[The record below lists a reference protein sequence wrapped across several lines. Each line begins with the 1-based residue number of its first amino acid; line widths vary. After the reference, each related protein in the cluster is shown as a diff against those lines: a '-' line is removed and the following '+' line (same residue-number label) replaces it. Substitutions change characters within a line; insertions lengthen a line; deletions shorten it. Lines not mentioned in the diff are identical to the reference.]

1 MIYHEPLEEL
11 IERTRRLGDRLVP
24 LNWPMNRQGDEQ
36 DLSILKT
43 SKTAVD
49 GYEITLHYNKADHGD
64 YYLET
69 LQIYG
74 QHTPFLPFNLVCKV
88 ARRFVGSKWLYLV
101 ELMQEHKKV
110 YIWTVCVDKKGHA
123 IENPRQK
130 SAELLLFEGF
140 EYRLMDSKSVQ
151 FY

>member
-1 MIYHEPLEEL
+1 MIYHESLEQL
-11 IERTRRLGDRLVP
+11 IERTRRLGDALVP
-24 LNWPMNRQGDEQ
+24 LNWPLNQRGDEQ
-36 DLSILKT
+36 ELSVLKGNT
-43 SKTAVD
+43 TTVD
-49 GYEITLHYNKADHGD
+49 GYEISLHYNKADHGH

-74 QHTPFLPFNLVCKV
+74 QHAPFLPFCVVCKV
-88 ARRFVGSKWLYLV
+88 ARRFLGSKYLYLV

-110 YIWTVCVDKKGHA
+110 YIWTVCVDKNGPA
-123 IENPRQK
+123 IENPRQQA
-130 SAELLLFEGF
+130 AEFLEFEGF